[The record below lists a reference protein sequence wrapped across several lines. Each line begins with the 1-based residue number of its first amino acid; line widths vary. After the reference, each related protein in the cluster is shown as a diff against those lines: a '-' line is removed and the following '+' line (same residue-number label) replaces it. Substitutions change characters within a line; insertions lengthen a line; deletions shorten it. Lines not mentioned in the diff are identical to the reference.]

1 MRIRS
6 TYLKVKNLER
16 AATFWENLLERPPN
30 RKTERWAEFSLG
42 EIRLG
47 LLLNDFGDEF
57 AGSGCV
63 PVFEFDISDLHTFV
77 DRAKDLGAKV
87 VLDGLNIETMQSVVL
102 SDPEATNSSCAVATN
117 SLLSSA
123 GTGRLAS

>member
-6 TYLKVKNLER
+6 TYLKVNNLER
-16 AATFWENLLERPPN
+16 AATFWENLLEQPPN

-42 EIRLG
+42 EIRFG

-77 DRAKDLGAKV
+77 ERAKALGAKV
-87 VLDGLNIETMQSVVL
+87 VLDALNIETMQSVVL
-102 SDPEATNSSCAVATN
+102 SDSEGHEFELCSCHE
-117 SLLSSA
+117 
-123 GTGRLAS
+123 

>member
-1 MRIRS
+1 
-6 TYLKVKNLER
+6 VK
-16 AATFWENLLERPPN
+16 
-30 RKTERWAEFSLG
+30 SDS
-42 EIRLG
+42 

-77 DRAKDLGAKV
+77 ERAKALGAKV
-87 VLDGLNIETMQSVVL
+87 VLDALNIETMQSVVL
-102 SDPEATNSSCAVATN
+102 SDSEGHEFELCSCHN

-123 GTGRLAS
+123 GTGRLASATDVDRLTTRMEPVKHAGLAALGQLESTLRDLREFPGLT